1 VGLDQGHHL
10 LNITWLADLFFYV
23 GKRQEFATYQ
33 FAQFLGELG
42 LVLWKDPLNGD
53 PQNPQGFAGVKEH
66 FDGDPIGD
74 PANEA
79 RDQDQKNLP
88 VLHN

>member
-1 VGLDQGHHL
+1 
-10 LNITWLADLFFYV
+10 
-23 GKRQEFATYQ
+23 
-33 FAQFLGELG
+33 
-42 LVLWKDPLNGD
+42 
-53 PQNPQGFAGVKEH
+53 VKEH